1 MYNKVV
7 MMGRI
12 THELEVKTTPSGV
25 QVCQFSIAVDRRFQT
40 KGEEKKTDFFRVTAW
55 RTAADF
61 VGRYFKKGSMILV
74 EGELQNNN
82 YTDKNGNTVYSV
94 VINAERLSFT
104 GEKAA
109 NTSGNAP
116 QASGYSEPNGNAD
129 SADDTYPF

>member
-12 THELEVKTTPSGV
+12 THELEVKTTPSGAH
-25 QVCQFSIAVDRRFQT
+25 VCQFSIAVDRRFQT

-55 RTAADF
+55 RAAADF
-61 VGRYFKKGSMILV
+61 VGRYFKKGSLILV

-109 NTSGNAP
+109 DNSENAP
-116 QASGYSEPNGNAD
+116 QSNGYSEPVGND
-129 SADDTYPF
+129 NPADDNYPF

>member
-61 VGRYFKKGSMILV
+61 VG
-74 EGELQNNN
+74 
-82 YTDKNGNTVYSV
+82 
-94 VINAERLSFT
+94 
-104 GEKAA
+104 
-109 NTSGNAP
+109 
-116 QASGYSEPNGNAD
+116 
-129 SADDTYPF
+129 